1 MLICRRGPYN
11 ELDEQCEGEDG
22 FDEAPH
28 VLEGSGLTTAPVDG
42 MGSWTR
48 EMRKRG

>member
-1 MLICRRGPYN
+1 MLSCRR
-11 ELDEQCEGEDG
+11 ELYSEPEEQCEGENG

-48 EMRKRG
+48 EMRTRG